1 MATTTAAT
9 PNQPKDRQQKRVR
22 PPDLTL
28 DSKRNPTNISIQL
41 DSAST
46 AADSPSSTSSSP
58 IDGIPGYDDTEDE
71 LGKDLAVLERLR
83 QNVQKNLRLRP
94 LKSSA
99 AIRNK
104 TPHSPTLQRTP
115 LHTAPGWYDTSRPLS
130 TDFVASPTSATS
142 SVYFTPTSDTPMSA
156 YFGFPRPT
164 AASGLFSPPPAPHTA
179 PSKLGAI
186 HYHSLHFIIAESPR
200 PLLIDT
206 RPLNAFLLSHLRHS
220 INLAIP
226 SLILK
231 RCRKPGAGPQSI
243 DALRQYVT
251 TDRGKKL
258 WDDTMRDGDWDGSVV
273 VYDEDMDEKYRN
285 TMQTTAWALLPILP
299 QIIPRGTV
307 EYLQGGLSSARAD
320 PSTQN
325 LFMSGDSDTPLAQR
339 QFKSKKGGG
348 LSQLDTLAASRSKQL
363 PQIEQDTPQS
373 PLPPVPI
380 AAPIHSPA
388 PTPAP
393 PVILSPSRS
402 WTMSSVDTS
411 SPSPPPRQITK
422 RPSVP
427 SLRKIDTQLIERQ
440 PKLSLKTQFSKSAT
454 HLTGPAKPWN
464 SSRPSPLNIPPPP
477 PSASYLNPSFPT
489 SISGSTSTIP
499 VSQYLNV
506 DRSTTPSNGHLS
518 VTPAHSRPGTPRTP
532 TTPLPPSP
540 MTARQEDM
548 DPPSTEEAFPVF
560 TVSTI
565 LPNFLFLGPELTA
578 EEHVQELL
586 ALGVKRILNIAAE
599 CDDDQG
605 LRLRKR
611 FDSYTKIPMRDFVE
625 EENVRKG
632 IRSVC
637 DILGECFLPI
647 RRQKDD
653 IKRPALDD
661 ARLHS
666 SPTYIHCKAG
676 KSRSVTAVIG
686 YLIHA
691 NHWTLSRAYSFV
703 LERRKGISPNIGF
716 VSELMN
722 FEEEELGGKSVG
734 VVKMDGEQGENSAH
748 ASNVVGTGRR
758 PANVRESLPPM
769 FSGHSYTFSGVE
781 DANGPFPDSGQDL
794 EIRDASGR
802 YRHAR
807 RAPVNETTLQPT
819 RRVSKAGL
827 ESGFGEI
834 EWD

>member
-9 PNQPKDRQQKRVR
+9 PNQPKDRQQRRVR

-28 DSKRNPTNISIQL
+28 DPKRITTNISVQL

-46 AADSPSSTSSSP
+46 AADSPSSISNSP
-58 IDGIPGYDDTEDE
+58 IDGIPGYDDAEDE

-83 QNVQKNLRLRP
+83 QDVHKNLRLRP
-94 LKSSA
+94 LNSSTV
-99 AIRNK
+99 IRNR
-104 TPHSPTLQRTP
+104 TTHSPTLQRNP
-115 LHTAPGWYDTSRPLS
+115 LHTAPGWYDISRPLPN
-130 TDFVASPTSATS
+130 DFVASPTSATS
-142 SVYFTPTSDTPMSA
+142 SVYYTPSSDTPMSA
-156 YFGFPRPT
+156 YFGFPGPT
-164 AASGLFSPPPAPHTA
+164 AASGLFSPPP
-179 PSKLGAI
+179 SKPGAI
-186 HYHSLHFIIAESPR
+186 QYHSLHFLVAESPR

-206 RPLNAFLLSHLRHS
+206 RPLNTFLLSHLRHS

-231 RCRKPGAGPQSI
+231 RFRKPGAGFQSI
-243 DALRQYVT
+243 DALRQYIT
-251 TDRGKKL
+251 TERGKML
-258 WDDTMRDGDWDGSVV
+258 WDDTMKNGDWDGNVV

-285 TMQTTAWALLPILP
+285 TMQTTAWALLPVLR
-299 QIIPRGTV
+299 QIIPPGTV
-307 EYLQGGLSSARAD
+307 EYLQGGLSSARGD
-320 PSTQN
+320 PSTQR
-325 LFMSGDSDTPLAQR
+325 LFMSGDSDTPLEQR
-339 QFKSKKGGG
+339 QFKPKKGGG
-348 LSQLDTLAASRSKQL
+348 LSQLNTLVASRSKQL
-363 PQIEQDTPQS
+363 PQVEQDTPQS

-380 AAPIHSPA
+380 AAPIPS
-388 PTPAP
+388 PTPIPTP
-393 PVILSPSRS
+393 PVILSPPRS
-402 WTMSSVDTS
+402 WTMSSIDTG

-427 SLRKIDTQLIERQ
+427 SLRKIDTQSIERQ

-454 HLTGPAKPWN
+454 HLTGPPKPWN
-464 SSRPSPLNIPPPP
+464 ASRPSPLNIPPPP
-477 PSASYLNPSFPT
+477 PSTSYLNLSFP
-489 SISGSTSTIP
+489 SSASGSSSTTTTATTTGL
-499 VSQYLNV
+499 QRLNV
-506 DRSTTPSNGHLS
+506 DRSTTFSNGLLS
-518 VTPAHSRPGTPRTP
+518 VTPTHSRPGTPRTP

-548 DPPSTEEAFPVF
+548 EPPTTEEAFPVF
-560 TVSTI
+560 SVSTI
-565 LPNFLFLGPELTA
+565 LPNFLFLGPELTI
-578 EEHVQELL
+578 EDQVQELL
-586 ALGVKRILNIAAE
+586 VLGVKRILNIAAE

-605 LRLRKR
+605 LQLRKR

-637 DILGECFLPI
+637 DI
-647 RRQKDD
+647 
-653 IKRPALDD
+653 LDD

-734 VVKMDGEQGENSAH
+734 VVKMDGEQGENGIHPMS
-748 ASNVVGTGRR
+748 VGTGRR
-758 PANVRESLPPM
+758 PANVRESLPPT
-769 FSGHSYTFSGVE
+769 FNGLSYSFSGVE
-781 DANGPFPDSGQDL
+781 DANSPFPDSGQDM
-794 EIRDASGR
+794 EVRDASGR

-827 ESGFGEI
+827 ESGFGEM
-834 EWD
+834 E

>member
-9 PNQPKDRQQKRVR
+9 PNQSKDRQQKRVR
-22 PPDLTL
+22 PPDLAL
-28 DSKRNPTNISIQL
+28 DPKKIVTNISVQV
-41 DSAST
+41 DPPST
-46 AADSPSSTSSSP
+46 QANSPSSISNSP

-71 LGKDLAVLERLR
+71 LGKDLAVLEKLR
-83 QNVQKNLRLRP
+83 QNVHKNLRLRP
-94 LKSSA
+94 LNSSSA
-99 AIRNK
+99 IQNRS
-104 TPHSPTLQRTP
+104 PHSPTLRGTP
-115 LHTAPGWYDTSRPLS
+115 LHTAPAWFDTSRPLPNE
-130 TDFVASPTSATS
+130 FVASPTSATS
-142 SVYFTPTSDTPMSA
+142 SIYYTPTSDTPMSA
-156 YFGFPRPT
+156 YFGVPGPT
-164 AASGLFSPPPAPHTA
+164 AASGLFSPPPAFHTST
-179 PSKLGAI
+179 PKPGAI
-186 HYHSLHFIIAESPR
+186 QYHSLHLLVMESPR

-206 RPLNAFLLSHLRHS
+206 RPLNTFFLSHLRHS

-231 RCRKPGAGPQSI
+231 RSRKPGAGFQSI
-243 DALRQYVT
+243 DALRQYIT
-251 TDRGKKL
+251 TDRGKKF
-258 WDDTMRDGDWDGSVV
+258 WDDTMNNGDWDGNVV

-285 TMQTTAWALLPILP
+285 TMQTTAWALLPVLR
-299 QIIPRGTV
+299 QIVPHGTV
-307 EYLQGGLSSARAD
+307 QYLQGGLSSARAD

-325 LFMSGDSDTPLAQR
+325 LFISGDSDTPLEQR

-363 PQIEQDTPQS
+363 PQIEYDTPQS
-373 PLPPVPI
+373 PLPPVPV
-380 AAPIHSPA
+380 AAPVSSPA
-388 PTPAP
+388 PAFTP

-402 WTMSSVDTS
+402 WTTNSITIDTG
-411 SPSPPPRQITK
+411 SPSPPPRQVTK

-427 SLRKIDTQLIERQ
+427 SLRKIDTQSIERQ

-464 SSRPSPLNIPPPP
+464 ISRPTPLNIPPPSPSPSHFNLSFSNLPFGSSSTTTTGP
-477 PSASYLNPSFPT
+477 PHLN
-489 SISGSTSTIP
+489 I
-499 VSQYLNV
+499 
-506 DRSTTPSNGHLS
+506 DRSTTPNGLLS
-518 VTPAHSRPGTPRTP
+518 VTPTHSRPGTPRTP

-540 MTARQEDM
+540 MTARQEDI
-548 DPPSTEEAFPVF
+548 DPPTTEEAFPAF
-560 TVSTI
+560 AVSTI
-565 LPNFLFLGPELTA
+565 LPTFLFLGPELTT
-578 EEHVQELL
+578 EDHVQELL

-611 FDSYTKIPMRDFVE
+611 FGYTKIPMRDFVE
-625 EENVRKG
+625 EENIRKG
-632 IRSVC
+632 IRNVC
-637 DILGECFLPI
+637 DI
-647 RRQKDD
+647 
-653 IKRPALDD
+653 LDD

-734 VVKMDGEQGENSAH
+734 VVKVDGEQGENCTH
-748 ASNVVGTGRR
+748 AVGVGTGRR
-758 PANVRESLPPM
+758 PTNVRESLPPT
-769 FSGHSYTFSGVE
+769 FNGHSYSFGGVE
-781 DANGPFPDSGQDL
+781 DANGVYPDSGQDM
-794 EIRDASGR
+794 EVRDASGR

-827 ESGFGEI
+827 ESGLGEM
-834 EWD
+834 EQD